1 MPSMEYTAFCELHR
15 EAYVRYILTRVGDA
29 DLSERIAGTAF
40 ATLAAI
46 WPSVISSSRP
56 EAVAWAVLGGLVDST
71 LHGVHSSAPLEEDEV
86 YRQLP
91 VAQAD
96 VVVLRCRMALS
107 AGQTAHLMGLEE
119 PTVAVRLR
127 SAGRSLPP
135 RLAGVVERC
144 IGQGA

>member
-1 MPSMEYTAFCELHR
+1 MEYTAFRELHC
-15 EAYVRYILTRVGDA
+15 EAYSRYIQARVRDA
-29 DLSERIAGTAF
+29 ELSKAIAATAF

-71 LHGVHSSAPLEEDEV
+71 LHGVHSCTDFEEDEV
-86 YRQLP
+86 YRELP
-91 VAQAD
+91 AAQAD
-96 VVVLRCRMALS
+96 VVVLRCRMALT
-107 AGQTAHLMGLEE
+107 AGQTAHVMGLEE

-135 RLAGVVERC
+135 RLAAPVERC
-144 IGQGA
+144 IRQGA